1 MAAAGLTPYSHP
13 HVRRYLA
20 VGLRSD
26 AVYLLQLLD
35 PSEPAMLLA
44 PGENRL
50 GSDRPD
56 LWQLLELGLVGTVQI
71 ERALRGR
78 AAAHITRPGLL
89 SHLSGGMTCGA
100 DQHLL
105 AIAQ

>member
-13 HVRRYLA
+13 HVRRYVA

-35 PSEPAMLLA
+35 PSEPVMLLA

-50 GSDRPD
+50 GSDRPA
-56 LWQLLELGLVGTVQI
+56 LWQLLELGLVVQGQI
-71 ERALRGR
+71 EPPLRGG

-89 SHLSGGMTCGA
+89 SHLSGGMTCGT